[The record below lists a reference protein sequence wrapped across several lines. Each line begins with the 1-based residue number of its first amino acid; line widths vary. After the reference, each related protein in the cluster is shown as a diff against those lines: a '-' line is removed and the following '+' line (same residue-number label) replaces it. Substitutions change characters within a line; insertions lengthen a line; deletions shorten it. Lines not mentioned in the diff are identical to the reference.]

1 MKTKVITVILLT
13 VFLSSMLS
21 MAFVTSAIAGNP
33 VISKV
38 ERITDV
44 CWFHLMTGQYPPDK
58 PAVTGELSLDY
69 QNLSPDR
76 QYIMLTVDPDPEN
89 VFIYWPYKEME
100 PMPSLERIFWVD
112 PFFWDPYECFVTIDY
127 VGLSGGEPISVRLE
141 LVTPKVENPEFY
153 WDNETAGTW
162 TDPEHLTPDV
172 WSEYWCF
179 DMLLYEGEM
188 TIPPLR

>member
-1 MKTKVITVILLT
+1 MKTKVITAILLT

-21 MAFVTSAIAGNP
+21 MAFVTPAIAKNP

-38 ERITDV
+38 ERSAGEY
-44 CWFHLMTGQYPPDK
+44 WFHLMTGQYPPDK

-112 PFFWDPYECFVTIDY
+112 PFFSDPYECFVTIDY
-127 VGLSGGEPISVRLE
+127 VGWSDGDEISVKLE
-141 LVTPKVENPEFY
+141 LVKPKVEDPGQY
-153 WDNETAGTW
+153 WDPETAGTW
-162 TDPEHLTPDV
+162 TDPEHCPEE

-179 DMLLYEGEM
+179 DMLLYEGVM
-188 TIPPLR
+188 TIPPLK